1 MRSRPAHGVGRL
13 PHGGVDGKK
22 TAFAVRTAS
31 WCQGHDLYLAGRL
44 LRDGIRTPWQEI
56 PGREGVAMNETIMTN
71 LAGLLS
77 DLRGLVQASTVT
89 VQKIGDAAASAAGSV
104 ASIQADVHSVEQY
117 IQQHGL
123 HVL

>member
-1 MRSRPAHGVGRL
+1 
-13 PHGGVDGKK
+13 
-22 TAFAVRTAS
+22 
-31 WCQGHDLYLAGRL
+31 
-44 LRDGIRTPWQEI
+44 
-56 PGREGVAMNETIMTN
+56 MNETIMTN

-104 ASIQADVHSVEQY
+104 AAIQADVHSVEQY